1 MRNPFWTNFSMLLK
15 YDNKLTHTHTHT
27 HVHKYTQQ
35 VAQEVCKI
43 IVSCGATWSSIKL
56 NK

>member
-15 YDNKLTHTHTHT
+15 YTPTHT